1 MRSLDLK
8 IKEKRSKFDDIKNQI
23 KAFRGG
29 SAGEERLIKELDEV
43 YMELK
48 ALSQEKYDHSWTAF
62 MMYENV
68 LRKTDIMIDELKPE
82 EPEPKEIIQPKSKPI
97 PAVLSNIGKTS
108 FLDYLD
114 DEVKPVKSGR
124 TRSKHKKKYPTS
136 QKFEGKLE
144 NLYLNEG
151 EFNPDMQVDQ
161 DEEVAWPWGQNIID
175 DWVGWD
181 MKEKWEYEWFHLK
194 CVKLDQVPNEDLWFW
209 DDCKVKY
216 KKEIEQK
223 YKALQK

>member
-1 MRSLDLK
+1 MESSLETFFLGNIIYPNDVKRRLNTIRSLDLK
-8 IKEKRSKFDDIKNQI
+8 IKEKRFKFDDIKNQI

-97 PAVLSNIGKTS
+97 PAGLLNIGKTS
-108 FLDYLD
+108 FLDYFRWWS
-114 DEVKPVKSGR
+114 E
-124 TRSKHKKKYPTS
+124 TH
-136 QKFEGKLE
+136 Q
-144 NLYLNEG
+144 
-151 EFNPDMQVDQ
+151 
-161 DEEVAWPWGQNIID
+161 
-175 DWVGWD
+175 
-181 MKEKWEYEWFHLK
+181 KWE
-194 CVKLDQVPNEDLWFW
+194 N
-209 DDCKVKY
+209 
-216 KKEIEQK
+216 KKQT
-223 YKALQK
+223 